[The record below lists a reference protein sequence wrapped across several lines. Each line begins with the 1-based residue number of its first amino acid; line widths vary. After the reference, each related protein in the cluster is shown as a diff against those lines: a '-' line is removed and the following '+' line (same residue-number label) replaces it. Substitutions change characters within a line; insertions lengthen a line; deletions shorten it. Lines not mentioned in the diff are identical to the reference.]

1 METILR
7 TLDRQ
12 LEVHRLLLELSEQ
25 KRQVIVAGDVE
36 RLMQITQKEGKLV
49 RLAEQL
55 ETERAEAVQ
64 AYMRSRNMY
73 VTSAI
78 TIQTLSKIAV
88 RLEEKQALAERREE
102 LLGLIGKLKQA
113 NDLNRQ
119 LIQQSL
125 AFITYSLDI
134 LLDPSDQEAVYHHPL
149 QEQPAYQANSLFD
162 RKA

>member
-1 METILR
+1 MEVIIQ
-7 TLDRQ
+7 TLDQ
-12 LEVHRLLLELSEQ
+12 LIEVHRRLLELSEQ
-25 KRQVIVAGDVE
+25 KRKAIIGNEVDAI
-36 RLMQITQKEGKLV
+36 MQMTQREAKLI
-49 RLAEQL
+49 RLADQL
-55 ETERAEAVQ
+55 EAQRADAVQ

-88 RLEEKQALAERREE
+88 RLEEKQALATRREE
-102 LLGLIGKLKQA
+102 LLQLIDKIKQV

-125 AFITYSLDI
+125 AFIDFSLDLI
-134 LLDPSDQEAVYHHPL
+134 AGPAEQEAVYHHPL
-149 QEQPAYQANSLFD
+149 HDQQSYQRSYFD